1 MCVVCVVCMCVCVCV
16 RGGGTTS
23 LKQASCLTL
32 SLCHTHTNTHTHTVK
47 ISHQLD
53 AQLLQVKTLLA
64 LNQHPWRLQGGPV
77 PSEVLWLRCCA
88 LLATRRRCL
97 QAFVLSAWATRQL
110 R

>member
-16 RGGGTTS
+16 RGGAQHPS
-23 LKQASCLTL
+23 NRPPV
-32 SLCHTHTNTHTHTVK
+32 SLCLSVTHTQTHTHTVK